1 MVFEELPLEDYFPR
15 RIWGLHPKPG
25 RSSQW
30 LRWPIGRN
38 PLPGGGRWVVILMN
52 IVSLVVVT
60 GCCYSIVSH
69 GIDTPSHFKL
79 MWHPSLTVAA
89 WVTGTVTRKVRV
101 TVTGTVTEIQVQ
113 VELFEQFYGQYRTQ
127 YCIQHDNI
135 IETIYYMNCW
145 NRYYNTGQYSTIH
158 NNIYH
163 QYCYILYKI
172 NNIQQYITIHDN
184 I

>member
-1 MVFEELPLEDYFPR
+1 MVFEELPLKDYFPR

-60 GCCYSIVSH
+60 CCCYSIVSH
-69 GIDTPSHFKL
+69 GIDTPSHL
-79 MWHPSLTVAA
+79 MWHPSLTVA
-89 WVTGTVTRKVRV
+89 VTGTVPRTRKVRV

-127 YCIQHDNI
+127 YCIQHDNMRQYTTWI
-135 IETIYYMNCW
+135 VEIDITIQDNVQ
-145 NRYYNTGQYSTIH
+145 QYSTIFTINIVTYCTKSTIY
-158 NNIYH
+158 NNI
-163 QYCYILYKI
+163 
-172 NNIQQYITIHDN
+172 
-184 I
+184 